1 MKRQKRSFLYGKN
14 SILERLRV
22 NPKSIKRVYLQDNF
36 NVGSILNLITKH
48 KIPTQKVR
56 EKELY
61 RIKRTD
67 RLQGILAEVYKFEYT
82 PFQEL
87 ISEGKNSTTSII
99 FLDDI
104 NDPHNLGSL
113 LRITA
118 CFGDFALVIPRH
130 SSCEVTD
137 SVMHV
142 ASGGE
147 NYTPIAQVSNT
158 VNAIIKAKDAGFWI
172 AGTVVEGGENINTK
186 SLLFPI
192 GLVLGSEGRGI
203 KPAIIKHLDMK
214 ITLPMKGAQLS
225 FNVAMAGAVF
235 CHEIDRQRS

>member
-1 MKRQKRSFLYGKN
+1 MKHQKRSFLYGKN

-36 NVGSILNLITKH
+36 NVGSILNLVTKH

-61 RIKRTD
+61 RIKRAD

-82 PFQEL
+82 PLEEL

>member
-1 MKRQKRSFLYGKN
+1 MKHQKRSFLYGKN

-36 NVGSILNLITKH
+36 NVGSILNLVTKH

-61 RIKRTD
+61 RIKRAD

-82 PFQEL
+82 PFEEL

>member
-1 MKRQKRSFLYGKN
+1 MKYQKRSFLYGKN

-36 NVGSILNLITKH
+36 NVGSILNLVTKH

-61 RIKRTD
+61 RIKRAD

-82 PFQEL
+82 PFEEL

>member
-1 MKRQKRSFLYGKN
+1 MKHQKRSFLYGKN

-22 NPKSIKRVYLQDNF
+22 NPKSIKRFYLQDNF
-36 NVGSILNLITKH
+36 NVGSILNLITQH

-61 RIKRTD
+61 RIKLAD

-82 PFQEL
+82 PFEEL

-113 LRITA
+113 LRLTA
-118 CFGDFALVIPRH
+118 CFGNFALVIPRH

>member
-1 MKRQKRSFLYGKN
+1 MKHQKRSFLYGKN

-61 RIKRTD
+61 RIKRAD
-67 RLQGILAEVYKFEYT
+67 RLQGILAEVSKFEYT
-82 PFQEL
+82 PFEEL

>member
-1 MKRQKRSFLYGKN
+1 MKHQKRSFLYGKN

-61 RIKRTD
+61 RIKRAD

-82 PFQEL
+82 PFEEL

>member
-1 MKRQKRSFLYGKN
+1 M
-14 SILERLRV
+14 
-22 NPKSIKRVYLQDNF
+22 
-36 NVGSILNLITKH
+36 
-48 KIPTQKVR
+48 
-56 EKELY
+56 
-61 RIKRTD
+61 
-67 RLQGILAEVYKFEYT
+67 
-82 PFQEL
+82 

>member
-1 MKRQKRSFLYGKN
+1 MKHQKRSFLYGKN
-14 SILERLRV
+14 SILERLKV
-22 NPKSIKRVYLQDNF
+22 NPKSIKQIYLQENF
-36 NVGSILNLITKH
+36 NAGSILNLISQNN
-48 KIPTQKVR
+48 IPTQKVR

-61 RIKRTD
+61 RIKRAD
-67 RLQGILAEVYKFEYT
+67 RLQGILAEVTRFEYT
-82 PFQEL
+82 PLDEL
-87 ISEGKNSTTSII
+87 VSLGKNSKTSII

-104 NDPHNLGSL
+104 NDPHNLGSI

-118 CFGDFALVIPRH
+118 CFGNFALVIPRH

-158 VNAIIKAKDAGFWI
+158 VNAIIKVKDAGFWI
-172 AGTVVEGGENINTK
+172 AGTVVEGGENINTQG
-186 SLLFPI
+186 LLFPI
-192 GLVLGSEGRGI
+192 GLVLGSEGKGI
-203 KPAIIKHLDMK
+203 KPAIVKHLDMK
-214 ITLPMKGAQLS
+214 VTLPMRGAQLS
-225 FNVAMAGAVF
+225 FNVAMAGAMF

>member
-1 MKRQKRSFLYGKN
+1 MKHQKRSFLYGKN

-61 RIKRTD
+61 RIKRAD

>member
-1 MKRQKRSFLYGKN
+1 MKHQKRSFLYGKN

-22 NPKSIKRVYLQDNF
+22 NPKSIKRFYLQDNF
-36 NVGSILNLITKH
+36 NVGSILNLVTKH

-61 RIKRTD
+61 RIKRAD

-186 SLLFPI
+186 SLLFPV

>member
-1 MKRQKRSFLYGKN
+1 MKHQKRSFLYGKN

-61 RIKRTD
+61 RIKRAD

-225 FNVAMAGAVF
+225 LNVAMAGAVF

>member
-1 MKRQKRSFLYGKN
+1 MKHQKRSFLYGKN

-36 NVGSILNLITKH
+36 NVGSILNLVTKH

-61 RIKRTD
+61 RIKRAD

-82 PFQEL
+82 PFEEL

-186 SLLFPI
+186 SLLFPV

>member
-1 MKRQKRSFLYGKN
+1 MKHQKRSFLYGKN

-36 NVGSILNLITKH
+36 NVGSILNLVTKH

-61 RIKRTD
+61 RIKRAD

-82 PFQEL
+82 PLEEL

-118 CFGDFALVIPRH
+118 CFGGFALVIPRH

-186 SLLFPI
+186 SLLFPV

>member
-1 MKRQKRSFLYGKN
+1 MKHQKRSFLYGKN

-87 ISEGKNSTTSII
+87 VSEGKNSTTSII

-118 CFGDFALVIPRH
+118 CFGNFALVIPRH

-158 VNAIIKAKDAGFWI
+158 VNTIIKAKDAGFWI

-186 SLLFPI
+186 ILPFPI